1 MTLFQTNNMQFIG
14 DIFKIILTA
23 PLANGLILF
32 YNFLGHNLGVAT
44 ILFSSFLFLITRPL
58 SKPQMESMKKIREIQ
73 PQVDKLKKKYGKDQ
87 MGFSKA
93 QAELYKQR
101 GINPGAGCI
110 FQILQLVILITFY
123 QVFATSL
130 SNSAESITKLNALLY
145 PPLKIAA
152 QTTLNTSF
160 LYLDISKPDLF
171 NISGLPIG
179 VPGVFLILA
188 TVAQFL
194 SIKITAPYVAAEK
207 KVVKATKG
215 GTDDMQLAMSSSMM
229 YTVPLMTLY
238 FGYKFPSGL
247 ALYWLVF
254 SIGTV
259 WQQVSTNGWGSL
271 TPFIKNIAS
280 WRKRLSLVQSGSQ
293 K

>member
-1 MTLFQTNNMQFIG
+1 MN
-14 DIFKIILTA
+14 IFSIILTQ

-32 YNFLGHNLGVAT
+32 YNLFGHNLGLAT

-58 SKPQMESMKKIREIQ
+58 SKPQMESMKKMREIQ
-73 PQVDKLKKKYGKDQ
+73 PSVNKLKKKYGNDK

-93 QAELYKQR
+93 QAELYKQK

-110 FQILQLVILITFY
+110 FQIIQLVILITFY

-130 SNSAESITKLNALLY
+130 SNSAESIAKLNDLLY

-152 QTTLNTSF
+152 QTVLNTNF

-171 NISGLPIG
+171 NLPGIQFGLPGI
-179 VPGVFLILA
+179 FLILA
-188 TVAQFL
+188 TLAQFL
-194 SIKITAPYVAAEK
+194 SIKITAPYVEAEK
-207 KVVKATKG
+207 KAVKATKAEG
-215 GTDDMQLAMSSSMM
+215 DDMQLAMSNSMM

-259 WQQVSTNGWGSL
+259 WQQVASNGWGSL
-271 TPFIKNIAS
+271 TPFI
-280 WRKRLSLVQSGSQ
+280 RRLGLVKSRPYPET
-293 K
+293 

>member
-1 MTLFQTNNMQFIG
+1 MFQFLGQ
-14 DIFKIILTA
+14 IFSAILTQ

-32 YNFLGHNLGVAT
+32 YNFFGHNLGVAT
-44 ILFSSFLFLITRPL
+44 ILFSAFLFFVTRPL
-58 SKPQMESMKKIREIQ
+58 SKPQMESMKKIKEAQ
-73 PQVDKLKKKYGKDQ
+73 PLVDKLKAKYGTDK

-130 SNSAESITKLNALLY
+130 SNNADSIVKLNALLY
-145 PPLKIAA
+145 QPLKIAA
-152 QTTLNTSF
+152 DATLNTNF
-160 LYLDISKPDLF
+160 WYLDISQPDLF
-171 NISGLPIG
+171 HI
-179 VPGVFLILA
+179 PGVAFALPGLFLILA
-188 TVAQFL
+188 TISQFL
-194 SIKITAPYVAAEK
+194 SIKITAPFVEAEK
-207 KVVKATKG
+207 KVVDATKG
-215 GTDDMQLAMSSSMM
+215 EKDNMQLAMTSSMM

-259 WQQVSTNGWGSL
+259 WQQVASNGWGSL
-271 TPFIKNIAS
+271 TPFL
-280 WRKRLSLVQSGSQ
+280 RKLNLLKSETR